1 MIWEQ
6 DGWDISLEGKLNK
19 KISVCIATY
28 NGEKYIKEQIESIL
42 FQTIKP
48 DEIIISDDNSTD
60 NTIEIIK
67 KINSPLIKIFKNKNK
82 GIIKN
87 FENALINSTGEYIF
101 LCDQDDIWKNNK
113 IEKVIEKLK
122 NYDLVVHNAEIKEM
136 NIKFKNKRNL
146 FEIYNSKSGIIKNF
160 YKNSYIGCCMAF
172 NRKILDKSIP
182 FPEKIYM
189 HDAWIGMIGEIS
201 GKVYFKKE
209 ILMEY
214 RRHGNNASETCEKSK
229 RSFIQKVMI
238 RLYLLQKLI
247 FNRK

>member
-1 MIWEQ
+1 M
-6 DGWDISLEGKLNK
+6 NK

-42 FQTIKP
+42 FQTIQP
-48 DEIIISDDNSTD
+48 NEIIISDDNSTD
-60 NTIEIIK
+60 KTIEIIK
-67 KINSPLIKIFKNKNK
+67 KINSPLIKIFKNKDK

-87 FENALINSTGEYIF
+87 FENALLNSIGGYIF

-122 NYDLVVHNAEIKEM
+122 TYDLVVHNAEIKEM
-136 NIKFKNKRNL
+136 NIDSKIKKTL
-146 FEIYNSKSGIIKNF
+146 FEIYNSKSGIVRNF
-160 YKNSYIGCCMAF
+160 YKNSYVGCCMAF
-172 NRKILDKSIP
+172 NRKILEKSIP

-189 HDAWIGMIGEIS
+189 HDAWIGMISEIN
-201 GKVYFKKE
+201 GKIYFEEE

-229 RSFIQKVMI
+229 RNFKEKIGI
-238 RLYLLQKLI
+238 RLYLLKELI
-247 FNRK
+247 KNKIFIGENK

>member
-1 MIWEQ
+1 M
-6 DGWDISLEGKLNK
+6 NK

-42 FQTIKP
+42 FQTIQP
-48 DEIIISDDNSTD
+48 NEIIISDDNSTD
-60 NTIEIIK
+60 KTIEIIK
-67 KINSPLIKIFKNKNK
+67 NINSPLIKIFKNKDK

-87 FENALINSTGEYIF
+87 FENALLNSTGDYIF

-113 IEKVIEKLK
+113 IEKVIESLK

-136 NIKFKNKRNL
+136 NISSEIKRTL
-146 FEIYNSKSGIIKNF
+146 FEVYNSKAGIIKNF
-160 YKNSYIGCCMAF
+160 YKNSYVGCCMAF
-172 NRKILDKSIP
+172 NRKILEKSLP

-189 HDAWIGMIGEIS
+189 HDAWIGMISEINS
-201 GKVYFKKE
+201 KIYFEKE

-229 RSFIQKVMI
+229 RNFKEKIGI
-238 RLYLLQKLI
+238 RLYLLKELI
-247 FNRK
+247 KNNKIL

>member
-1 MIWEQ
+1 M
-6 DGWDISLEGKLNK
+6 NK

-42 FQTIKP
+42 FQTIQP
-48 DEIIISDDNSTD
+48 NEIIISDDNSTD
-60 NTIEIIK
+60 KTIEIIK
-67 KINSPLIKIFKNKNK
+67 KINSPLIKIFRNKDK

-87 FENALINSTGEYIF
+87 FENALLNSTGDYIF

-113 IEKVIEKLK
+113 IEKIIENLK

-136 NIKFKNKRNL
+136 NTNSKVKKTL
-146 FEIYNSKSGIIKNF
+146 FEIYNSKSGIVRNF
-160 YKNSYIGCCMAF
+160 YKNSYVGCCMAF
-172 NRKILDKSIP
+172 NRKILQKSIP

-189 HDAWIGMIGEIS
+189 HDVWIGMISEFG
-201 GKVYFKKE
+201 GKIHFEKE

-229 RSFIQKVMI
+229 RNLKEKIRI
-238 RLYLLQKLI
+238 RLYLVEKIIKRLFEVKL
-247 FNRK
+247 K